1 MLFRHFHKWSKICL
15 QKDHLGFFFLIKVYW
30 CFISWCALCR
40 LYSIIQLINISE
52 KTLYPK
58 RRKPL
63 IFAWFPG
70 LAMCTI
76 QRLLL
81 PGGEWGNHQSQVQ
94 AALTPEICTLCH
106 HQTSQ
111 DSPGTRWGGL
121 YFIFFFIIFTTG
133 LLPVATL
140 ELFFPPSRLFPF

>member
-1 MLFRHFHKWSKICL
+1 M
-15 QKDHLGFFFLIKVYW
+15 
-30 CFISWCALCR
+30 
-40 LYSIIQLINISE
+40 
-52 KTLYPK
+52 
-58 RRKPL
+58 
-63 IFAWFPG
+63 
-70 LAMCTI
+70 AMCTI

-111 DSPGTRWGGL
+111 DSPATRWGGL

-140 ELFFPPSRLFPF
+140 ELFFPQVEYSLFNPIKQEPLNPKIVLKSPRLGFFKLIYVVCNHSLILFTLNDRTILSIILNDKIKNYL